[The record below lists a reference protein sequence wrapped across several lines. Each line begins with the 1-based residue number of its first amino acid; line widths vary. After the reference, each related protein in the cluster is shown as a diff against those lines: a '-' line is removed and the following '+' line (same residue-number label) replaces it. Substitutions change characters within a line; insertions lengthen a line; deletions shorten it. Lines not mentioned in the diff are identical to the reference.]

1 MIGVNDDMMDV
12 IQAYQVEIFVIAE
25 VLSMVSLLLF
35 GVVRYFF
42 DKRSFSLLFLIFF
55 IVLLMLEAILAIVI
69 YQETGEISTFQIV
82 ITVFVIYACTFGIF
96 DFMKL
101 DRWMRK
107 KIGGWRGERLLT
119 DKDIEIMNRQKD
131 PRYVA
136 KKYRW
141 SSIVHLIIFVA
152 VHIGV
157 WIYTSGS
164 IDQFLNYITDLS
176 WMNMEGTENVAET
189 PYPNEIIY
197 GFSQLWTLVFIVDF
211 IYSWSYTIFPSN
223 SKG

>member
-1 MIGVNDDMMDV
+1 MDTMF
-12 IQAYQVEIFVIAE
+12 AYQVEIFVIVE
-25 VLSMVSLLLF
+25 VLSAVSLLLF
-35 GVVRYFF
+35 GVIRYFF
-42 DKRSFSLLFLIFF
+42 DKRRLSLLFILFF
-55 IVLLMLEAILAIVI
+55 IVLLVLEAILAILI

-101 DRWMRK
+101 DRWMRG
-107 KIGGWRGERLLT
+107 KIGEWRDVQLLT
-119 DKDIEIMNRQKD
+119 DKDIAIMNRQKD

-141 SSIVHLIIFVA
+141 SSIAHLIVFV
-152 VHIGV
+152 VVQIGI
-157 WIYTSGS
+157 WIYGSGS
-164 IDQFLNYITDLS
+164 IDQFLRYITDLS
-176 WMNMEGTENVAET
+176 WMSMEGTENVAKT

-197 GFSQLWTLVFIVDF
+197 GFSQLWLLIFIIDF
-211 IYSWSYTIFPSN
+211 IYSWSYTIFPSH